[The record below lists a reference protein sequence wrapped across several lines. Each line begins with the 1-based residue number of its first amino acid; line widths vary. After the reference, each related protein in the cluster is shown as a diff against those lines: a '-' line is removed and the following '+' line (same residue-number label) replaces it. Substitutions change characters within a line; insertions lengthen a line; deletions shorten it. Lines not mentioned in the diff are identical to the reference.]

1 MNTARWG
8 TASAT
13 VALAAVSF
21 AGSGP
26 ARAQP
31 PATAHPQ
38 ATRIVPTDTVV
49 RARLEERLSTRTA
62 TRGQHFTATVDDNDR
77 SGFPDGTRLEGV
89 VTEVEHPT
97 KEHPGV
103 LDVQFRRAIL
113 PGGRAVAITG
123 RLASLDEKDVKE
135 TTDGRLVAAHRGDG
149 KMQTKWL
156 GYGAA
161 GGAVLSTIFGGN
173 FLKGAL
179 LGALGGGAYA
189 YLNKAKNH
197 ERYREVDLDPDT
209 RFGVRITHQVAFAN
223 VPSYHYR
230 TFDRDRDRQDYRDDR
245 DRDHDRDT
253 DRDRDRDRDRDHE
266 DRDRD

>member
-1 MNTARWG
+1 MNTARFG
-8 TASAT
+8 TAAAT
-13 VALAAVSF
+13 VALAAVGF
-21 AGSGP
+21 AGSSP

-31 PATAHPQ
+31 PAAAHPQ
-38 ATRIVPTDTVV
+38 ATRYVPVDTVV
-49 RARLEERLSTRTA
+49 RARLEDRLSTRSA

-77 SGFPDGTRLEGV
+77 SGFPEGTRLEGV

-97 KEHPGV
+97 KEHPGA
-103 LDVQFRRAIL
+103 LNVQFRRAIL

-123 RLASLDEKDVKE
+123 ELASLDEKDVKE
-135 TTDGRLVAAHRGDG
+135 TKDGRLVSTHRGNG

-161 GGAVLSTIFGGN
+161 GGAVLSTIFGGG

-189 YLNKAKNH
+189 YVNKDKGH

-223 VPSYHYR
+223 VPSYQYPSV
-230 TFDRDRDRQDYRDDR
+230 DRDRDS
-245 DRDHDRDT
+245 
-253 DRDRDRDRDRDHE
+253 DRDRDRDRDRD
-266 DRDRD
+266 DRDRDR